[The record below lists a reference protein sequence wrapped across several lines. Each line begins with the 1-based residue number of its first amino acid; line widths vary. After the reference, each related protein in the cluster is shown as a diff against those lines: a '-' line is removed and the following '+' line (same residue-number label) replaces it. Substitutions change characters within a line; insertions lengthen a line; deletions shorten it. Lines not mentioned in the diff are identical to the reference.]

1 VIWQVTGILL
11 SKNEG
16 KNWIARSGRAMTQD
30 DAFYLPL
37 LLTRRGRNPFN
48 DNDIYAD
55 VFFRR
60 LMAVRK
66 VGDHMKITTNEIF
79 FLQQNSGRNTEK
91 VSKEGFQD
99 ILNEEMGNPPVNAN
113 TSAALP
119 PMSNLDSIRLDLASQ
134 PDTKQIL
141 SRMDRFLTLLENYQK
156 QMEDPRITL
165 KETATIVS
173 QMEQQT
179 EDLLPVLETLP
190 EGDGIKDL
198 LNRLL
203 VTSTVETIKFNR
215 GDYL

>member
-1 VIWQVTGILL
+1 
-11 SKNEG
+11 
-16 KNWIARSGRAMTQD
+16 
-30 DAFYLPL
+30 
-37 LLTRRGRNPFN
+37 
-48 DNDIYAD
+48 
-55 VFFRR
+55 
-60 LMAVRK
+60 
-66 VGDHMKITTNEIF
+66 
-79 FLQQNSGRNTEK
+79 
-91 VSKEGFQD
+91 
-99 ILNEEMGNPPVNAN
+99 
-113 TSAALP
+113 
-119 PMSNLDSIRLDLASQ
+119 
-134 PDTKQIL
+134 
-141 SRMDRFLTLLENYQK
+141 MDRFLTLLENYQK